1 MGTTTSIISAIGLGA
16 LLIVGIGCLIKLLGY
31 KERNIK
37 KIKRQLYY
45 DYSYEDFRKMIVDV
59 HMRAVANK
67 DKGKEKKT
75 LDSLVQLD
83 EIYDFLSSELNLKDW
98 RDIYN
103 KYF

>member
-45 DYSYEDFRKMIVDV
+45 D
-59 HMRAVANK
+59 
-67 DKGKEKKT
+67 
-75 LDSLVQLD
+75 
-83 EIYDFLSSELNLKDW
+83 
-98 RDIYN
+98 
-103 KYF
+103 

>member
-1 MGTTTSIISAIGLGA
+1 MTIKEIVW
-16 LLIVGIGCLIKLLGY
+16 LIVCIFGFFVFVSGFIYFLRTDQKRVQKL
-31 KERNIK
+31 KK
-37 KIKRQLYY
+37 KIYY
-45 DYSYEDFRKMIVDV
+45 EYSYEDFRKMIVDV